1 MFAIGALVPWHIA
14 VILTLIWP
22 VLSLICIATFC
33 PESPIWLLNKGR
45 DEQAEQALM
54 RLRGDERIV
63 KAELK
68 RLKSALMEMEMAMKD
83 HGEQMSGVQEVIEL
97 LTDKAFDEYQLFLEQ
112 AIRVCNDMQKSHHIL
127 TSE

>member
-22 VLSLICIATFC
+22 VLSLICIAAFC
-33 PESPIWLLNKGR
+33 PESPIWLLNRGR

-54 RLRGDERIV
+54 SLRGDERIV

-83 HGEQMSGVQEVIEL
+83 HGE
-97 LTDKAFDEYQLFLEQ
+97 
-112 AIRVCNDMQKSHHIL
+112 
-127 TSE
+127 